1 MLQALATFAISSV
14 EDVKSIKVL
23 NHHQPIKSY
32 FMLAMN
38 THGMTLVI
46 HLLEGPKEKLIFK

>member
-1 MLQALATFAISSV
+1 MLQAQATFTISSV

-32 FMLAMN
+32 VMLVMT
-38 THGMTLVI
+38 THGMTVVI
-46 HLLEGPKEKLIFK
+46 HLLEGPKGKLIFK